1 MIFVNM
7 DKAREIKKN
16 MIREERAPLL
26 EKLDVQFMRA
36 MEMGDATLQ
45 TEIASKKQALRDAT
59 IDPSIEAAQTPE
71 ELKQVRP
78 AALDAV

>member
-1 MIFVNM
+1 MIVINM
-7 DKAREIKKN
+7 DKAREIKKD
-16 MIREERAPLL
+16 MIRQERAPLF
-26 EKLDVQFMRA
+26 EKLDVQFIRA

-45 TEIASKKQALRDAT
+45 AEVAAKKQALRDAT

-78 AALDAV
+78 AILDTV